1 MRRSL
6 WFAVTTMSLLCG
18 LAGTNAAGQA
28 IYGSILGTVTDPS
41 GAAVNGAK
49 IIATSQTKNISVEG
63 ASNESGNYS
72 ITHLMPDVYTVRV

>member
-6 WFAVTTMSLLCG
+6 WFAVTTLSLLCG
-18 LAGTNAAGQA
+18 MAVTNAVGQA

-49 IIATSQTKNISVEG
+49 IIATSQTKKISVEG
-63 ASNESGNYS
+63 ATNESVFFF
-72 ITHLMPDVYTVRV
+72 ILQVMTEF